1 MSCSQV
7 HSLTLL
13 YCCKVSRKTLFNEHQ
28 TLWGFSRTPNRYYI
42 ADMALHI
49 LGKNL
54 KRIIGCLDGRALLF
68 FQTFPSFFFS
78 SFDSGDLVEGRFFLK
93 LSVSVSV
100 ASLAWRIQP
109 SADVWFLCSTF
120 CVFQIRRQLKSC
132 SLTSLFIVSWI

>member
-28 TLWGFSRTPNRYYI
+28 TLWGFSRAPNRYYT

-78 SFDSGDLVEGRFFLK
+78 SFDSGDLVEGRFFSKTQCLC
-93 LSVSVSV
+93 LSCITCMAHSTECGCLVSV
-100 ASLAWRIQP
+100 LH
-109 SADVWFLCSTF
+109 FLCIPNSSA
-120 CVFQIRRQLKSC
+120 VKIM
-132 SLTSLFIVSWI
+132 